1 MYLRPKSQ
9 IWLEMYQMKRFTDMD
24 ESPLSMFFFLSNW
37 FVFSQLLADEYSI
50 YRYCIVI
57 KDLRFLFKSK
67 NYPSFKNCYF

>member
-1 MYLRPKSQ
+1 MYPRPKSQ

-24 ESPLSMFFFLSNW
+24 EPPLSMFLLSSNW

-57 KDLRFLFKSK
+57 KNLAI
-67 NYPSFKNCYF
+67 SFQE